1 MCHAEAMI
9 SNLTFSTSLEEII
22 VQNFTIEI
30 IDDNIVESTE
40 RVDFL
45 LNVTQ
50 EGIVIDTE
58 ADIATVNIFN
68 DDSKNDSINLTTI
81 ILYNNSL
88 IPRHSPP
95 PALNVCV

>member
-1 MCHAEAMI
+1 MCHADAMV

-22 VQNFTIEI
+22 VQNFTVEI

-68 DDSKNDSINLTTI
+68 DDSKNDIINLTTI
-81 ILYNNSL
+81 ILYYTTIASYPGIL
-88 IPRHSPP
+88 LPQH
-95 PALNVCV
+95 